1 LEHLKQIFTETLK
14 DHGADLPVP
23 SFVLDEQKLINNLEI
38 LKEVRDAAGV
48 ELICALKGF
57 AMHAAFP
64 LIAKYLSGGSASSL
78 HEAKLIYEQ
87 MGIKAHTYCP
97 VYLPAEFDEILEV
110 SKSVT
115 FNSLSEYER
124 YADQTFSKG
133 ITTGIRV
140 NPGYSEITTKLYD
153 PAEPASR
160 LGVGPDALI
169 NGLPEGMEGL
179 HFHVLCE
186 NDSYTLERVLKSLE
200 SGFARALSDCK
211 WVNFGGGHLITNKNY
226 NSEHLLSLLK
236 DFSAR
241 HDVRIILEPGSAIA
255 WETGYLVSSVLDI
268 VENGGKRTA
277 MLDVSFTCH
286 MPDCLEMPYKPAVKG
301 ESAEGYPYSFGGMSC
316 LAGDYMDGFFF
327 EQPLNIGDHIIFED
341 MMHYTMVKT
350 TTFNGVNLPSIV
362 TLKSDRSIQLN
373 RSFGFNDYKNRL
385 S

>member
-1 LEHLKQIFTETLK
+1 MFAETFK
-14 DHGADLPVP
+14 NQAADLPVP
-23 SFVLDEQKLINNLEI
+23 SFVLVEQKLVNNLEK
-38 LKEVRDAAGV
+38 LRSVRLAADID
-48 ELICALKGF
+48 LICALKGF

-64 LIAKYLSGGSASSL
+64 LIAEYLSGASASSL
-78 HEAKLIYEQ
+78 HEARLIYEQ
-87 MGIKAHTYCP
+87 MGTKAHTYCA

-124 YADQTFSKG
+124 YAYQVHSKG
-133 ITTGIRV
+133 ITAGIRV

-200 SGFARALSDCK
+200 SGFAKALSDCK
-211 WVNFGGGHLITNKNY
+211 WVNFGGGHLITREDY
-226 NSEHLLSLLK
+226 NSAHLIKLLK
-236 DFSAR
+236 DFSKR
-241 HDVRIILEPGSAIA
+241 HDVKIILEPGSAIA

-268 VENGGKRTA
+268 VKNGGKRTA

-301 ESAEGYPYSFGGMSC
+301 ESTEGYAYSLGGMSC

-327 EQPLNIGDHIIFED
+327 EQPLNIGDPIIFED